1 MATRKCFSFISVK
14 VDVNTRPEGLLFSRQ
29 VRLVPGGMF
38 LCREATSLS
47 YLPVI
52 SAGRQ
57 GETPFLAPEL
67 QTSRETKPLLQ
78 LECTH

>member
-1 MATRKCFSFISVK
+1 MS
-14 VDVNTRPEGLLFSRQ
+14 PEGLLLSSPQ

-52 SAGRQ
+52 SVGRQ
-57 GETPFLAPEL
+57 GETLSLAPEL
-67 QTSRETKPLLQ
+67 QTSRDSETAVTTL
-78 LECTH
+78 

>member
-1 MATRKCFSFISVK
+1 MLTRDQEASSS
-14 VDVNTRPEGLLFSRQ
+14 PPQ

-38 LCREATSLS
+38 LCKEATSLS

-67 QTSRETKPLLQ
+67 QTSRGTKALL
-78 LECTH
+78 